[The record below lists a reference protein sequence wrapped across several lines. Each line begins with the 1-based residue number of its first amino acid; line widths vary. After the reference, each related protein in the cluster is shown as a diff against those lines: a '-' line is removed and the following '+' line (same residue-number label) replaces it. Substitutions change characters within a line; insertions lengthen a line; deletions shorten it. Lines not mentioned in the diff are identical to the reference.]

1 MSTQPQQR
9 LTGEAAWK
17 AAKARVASNNEA
29 AHARARDARAAR
41 DAAAAARRLAAE
53 REERTHRPVQP
64 TGR

>member
-1 MSTQPQQR
+1 MNPEAPQR

-17 AAKARVASNNEA
+17 AAKERVAKHNQA
-29 AHARARDARAAR
+29 TQARARDARLTR

-53 REERTHRPVQP
+53 REELTTRPAPP